1 MYVKRI
7 PFTRD
12 TNKGP
17 QPVGKK
23 PKKASKPVE
32 AQSVIEEPAKIEVI
46 DEITQPVEIAVEETS
61 EEPTDANS

>member
-1 MYVKRI
+1 MYVSRI

-23 PKKASKPVE
+23 SKKATKPVVVE
-32 AQSVIEEPAKIEVI
+32 SVIEEPAKIEVI
-46 DEITQPVEIAVEETS
+46 DEITEPAEVTS